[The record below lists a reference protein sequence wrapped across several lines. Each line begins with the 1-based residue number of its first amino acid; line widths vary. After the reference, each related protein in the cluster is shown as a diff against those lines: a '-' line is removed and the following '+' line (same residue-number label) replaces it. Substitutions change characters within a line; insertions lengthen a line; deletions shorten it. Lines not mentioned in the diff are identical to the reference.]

1 MFPTSFR
8 PQVVKNETTQDVKGL
23 SRECVTAFVVREEP
37 LWVVVVFS
45 SRFAEENEGPGDV
58 HVGGGLPFAPHGL
71 KGFLGI
77 ALVECQPDEHAHF
90 SWARVVPYSGDH
102 LSGSGVL
109 EIEVFDEG
117 RQTGRSGG
125 FASVRVASFG
135 RVAKKGRVT

>member
-45 SRFAEENEGPGDV
+45 SRFAEENEGPD
-58 HVGGGLPFAPHGL
+58 FAARVNSHEIEPCANRQ
-71 KGFLGI
+71 